1 MLQMLFSRRLILT
14 VGLAL
19 AAAACAPLL
28 ARSRRARHLAAAAVA
43 LYGLAEMAMAV
54 WGSVA
59 RFRYPAYLGIMEG
72 TVLTHLERLWAGL
85 PLYPSPSSAFV
96 PLAYVPGIY
105 VLSLPG
111 AALFGPTLQALR
123 LPAVLSWL
131 GLGAFTFYRLS
142 RRTENRV
149 AALFGVGL
157 LFSCL
162 GALDYHMDAGFAD
175 SPFLLLALL
184 GMTLADRPGV
194 ASPIAAAA
202 CWVGSFWVKQHGA
215 ILGLGGMV
223 YLTWRRGWRATWPSW
238 LAFLAGAPLAYV
250 LLGPH
255 LFGPAF
261 VQFTYFVPRQ
271 WMSYE
276 PAVALRLLGF
286 VASFLPA
293 LALLSIGACVRAC
306 RRGPADA
313 IACTY
318 PFAAATAVLGCLDTG
333 SANNVLAGLTV
344 WSVLLG
350 AEELAALWREAGDL
364 PRRWGVVAVL
374 GASSV
379 GLLTYPPSRALP
391 SGDAASALADLRS
404 VIDGIDGRIYWPMD
418 GRPLLARDR
427 APMEAEW
434 VALEDLTRGP
444 SPSAERQAVVDGIL
458 APLAAPDPDLY
469 IFSRWP
475 LEEDS
480 VFRATAAGYERVADY
495 KDRFAALAGLQDR
508 FGESYPRLLYRR
520 RVGEATR
527 P

>member
-1 MLQMLFSRRLILT
+1 MLQLLLSRRLILT
-14 VGLAL
+14 VALAL

-43 LYGLAEMAMAV
+43 LYGLAEIAMAV

-72 TVLTHLERLWAGL
+72 TVLTHLERLCAGL
-85 PLYPSPSSAFV
+85 PVYPPASPAFV

-111 AALFGPTLQALR
+111 ALLLGPTLQALR

-131 GLGAFTFYRLS
+131 GLGAFTFHRLS
-142 RRTENRV
+142 RRTANRV

-184 GMTLADRPGV
+184 GMTLADRPGK
-194 ASPIAAAA
+194 AAPIAAAA

-250 LLGPH
+250 WLGPR

-261 VQFTYFVPRQ
+261 VQFTFFVPRH

-344 WSVLLG
+344 WTVLLG
-350 AEELAALWREAGDL
+350 SEELAALWREAGDAS
-364 PRRWGVVAVL
+364 RRWAVVAVL
-374 GASSV
+374 GGASA
-379 GLLTYPPSRALP
+379 GLLSYPPSRALP
-391 SGDAASALADLRS
+391 SGDATTALADLRL
-404 VIDGIDGRIYWPMD
+404 VVGGIDGRIYWPMD
-418 GRPLLARDR
+418 GRPLVARDR
-427 APMEAEW
+427 GLMEAEW
-434 VALEDLTRGP
+434 VALEDLNRGP
-444 SPSAERQAVVDGIL
+444 RPSVERQALVDELL
-458 APLAAPDPDLY
+458 APLAAPDPGLY

-480 VFRATAAGYERVADY
+480 VLRGTADGYERVTDF

-508 FGESYPRLLYRR
+508 FGESYPRFLYRR
-520 RVGEATR
+520 QVGDAAR